1 MCTDEVLRTNPRA
14 LCMIGKYSSPGL
26 HHGQVERMF
35 FKKINN
41 MIQWLFENIL
51 PARKDRYN
59 SFLWM
64 RWHLYIVN

>member
-1 MCTDEVLRTNPRA
+1 
-14 LCMIGKYSSPGL
+14 MIGKYSSPGL

-41 MIQWLFENIL
+41 MIQWLYENIL